1 MDFSGP
7 FLDVKPSN
15 MLVNTRGQV
24 KLCDF
29 GVSTQVG
36 LLFPPSLLSFLQ
48 HSLFYFQ
55 STFGLKNHLAARQTE
70 LCIFSSAGSVLFIF
84 NLRASFLHQNMI
96 VHCLMTVKTADI
108 VITTYE

>member
-1 MDFSGP
+1 
-7 FLDVKPSN
+7 

-36 LLFPPSLLSFLQ
+36 LFFLPLCSPLCNIHFFIFILLSG
-48 HSLFYFQ
+48 S
-55 STFGLKNHLAARQTE
+55 KNHLAARQTE

-84 NLRASFLHQNMI
+84 NLRESFLHQNMI

>member
-1 MDFSGP
+1 MDFSHS

-36 LLFPPSLLSFLQ
+36 LFLPLCLLSSLQ
-48 HSLFYFQ
+48 HLFIFNLL
-55 STFGLKNHLAARQTE
+55 SGLKNHLAARQTE
-70 LCIFSSAGSVLFIF
+70 LCILSSAGSVLFIF
-84 NLRASFLHQNMI
+84 NLRESFLHQNMI